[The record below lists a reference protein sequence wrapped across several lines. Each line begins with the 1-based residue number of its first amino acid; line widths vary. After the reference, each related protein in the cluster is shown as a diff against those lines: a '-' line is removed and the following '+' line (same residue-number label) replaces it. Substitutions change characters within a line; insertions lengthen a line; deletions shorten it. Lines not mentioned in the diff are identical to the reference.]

1 MAKSK
6 LSKFEKGLH
15 ALSAARR
22 DMERDKKKRRF
33 AHEDLKTASKSKKTR
48 VIQAKKKHQD
58 KLDMERPLNK
68 LWAAAGTTGRKWNQ
82 RYRRAGRAVYELT
95 H

>member
-6 LSKFEKGLH
+6 FDKDVVVY
-15 ALSAARR
+15 SAARR

-33 AHEDLKTASKSKKTR
+33 AHEDLKTKTPR
-48 VIQAKKKHQD
+48 RKTQVIQDRKKHQD

-68 LWAAAGTTGRKWNQ
+68 LWTAAGTAGRKWNK